1 MPRPLLRTHFR
12 THFRAHFRAHLE
24 ESPQAHVTAA
34 KQHTHTAL
42 RLWQVPMALV
52 MAGSLLHFTNRIIRI
67 WALNAFQLDF
77 PAAARR

>member
-1 MPRPLLRTHFR
+1 MGFRVNWNMPRPLLRTHFR
-12 THFRAHFRAHLE
+12 THFQAHFRAHLE

-42 RLWQVPMALV
+42 RLGKCQWPLV

-67 WALNAFQLDF
+67 
-77 PAAARR
+77 